1 MLFGNRIDDK
11 AGGWGWG
18 YGWQGCCDVAVVV
31 VGSKGPKIIGK
42 LWGNS
47 CSVFF
52 CEIST
57 PGFGVA
63 IAASKN
69 K

>member
-11 AGGWGWG
+11 AGVWGWG
-18 YGWQGCCDVAVVV
+18 YGWQVCCCCVAVVV
-31 VGSKGPKIIGK
+31 AGSKGPKIIGK
-42 LWGNS
+42 FWGNS

-52 CEIST
+52 WEIST

-63 IAASKN
+63 IAARK
-69 K
+69 